1 MCSGM
6 CWKHSVN
13 LESLHK
19 STKGLVQNWVSE
31 HRSVCYC

>member
-19 STKGLVQNWVSE
+19 KHKGPGTELGL
-31 HRSVCYC
+31 